1 MDDKERIIDPA
12 TVELP
17 EDMGHDAEFEQTG
30 KGEDK

>member
-1 MDDKERIIDPA
+1 MEDKTIDH
-12 TVELP
+12 TTIELP

>member
-1 MDDKERIIDPA
+1 MDDKNKTIDPN

-17 EDMGHDAEFEQTG
+17 EDMGHNDEYEQIG